1 MIILTIKLDDGTKIR
16 KKMTDEDIK
25 QAERNKFFKKIT
37 RQNNND
43 FKKFQ
48 KDKYFCSTLRDEKKI
63 EQRFQD
69 LIGYID
75 FLKTL

>member
-25 QAERNKFFKKIT
+25 QAESNKYFKKIT

-48 KDKYFCSTLRDEKKI
+48 KDKYICSTIRDEKKI

>member
-25 QAERNKFFKKIT
+25 QAESNKYFKKIT

-43 FKKFQ
+43 FKKYQ
-48 KDKYFCSTLRDEKKI
+48 KETYHSFTIKDEKKI

>member
-25 QAERNKFFKKIT
+25 QAENNKYFKKIT

-43 FKKFQ
+43 FKKYQ
-48 KDKYFCSTLRDEKKI
+48 KETYHCFTIKDEKKI

>member
-25 QAERNKFFKKIT
+25 QAESNKYFKKIT

-43 FKKFQ
+43 FKKYQ
-48 KDKYFCSTLRDEKKI
+48 KEHIIVLQLKMKRKLSRDFKI
-63 EQRFQD
+63 
-69 LIGYID
+69 
-75 FLKTL
+75 